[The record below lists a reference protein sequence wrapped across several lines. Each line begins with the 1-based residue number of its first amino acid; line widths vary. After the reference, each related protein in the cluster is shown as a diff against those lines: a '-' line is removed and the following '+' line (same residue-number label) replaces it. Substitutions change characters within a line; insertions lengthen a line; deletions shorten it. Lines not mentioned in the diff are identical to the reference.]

1 MKNSSL
7 LLALLLFTCPVF
19 AQERNFRLVKPS
31 IENPANQK
39 RKAVVIGMSDYGT
52 GRSLDNT
59 LNDADDMADVFTKLG
74 FEVTLLKDNDLRN
87 LRNNLTNWYNDIEG
101 NDMVVFYFSGHGMEV
116 SGENYLIPVDAELN
130 SQADVEDY
138 TLKVN
143 TVLRNMDEK
152 QVGMKLL
159 FLKEGVSLDNLFTAV
174 AHDVFTLTKGIQIPF
189 RCSSLTNIFYFIP
202 PKN

>member
-1 MKNSSL
+1 MKTGSL
-7 LLALLLFTCPVF
+7 LLALLLFTYPVF
-19 AQERNFRLVKPS
+19 AQERISRFVKPP

-39 RKAVVIGMSDYGT
+39 RKAVVIGMSDYGA

-74 FEVTLLKDNDLRN
+74 FEVTLLKDNNLRN
-87 LRNNLTNWYNDIEG
+87 LRNNLTAWYNSIEG
-101 NDMVVFYFSGHGMEV
+101 NDTAVFYFSGHGMEV
-116 SGENYLIPVDAELN
+116 NGENYLVPIDAELN

-143 TVLRNMDEK
+143 TVLRHMDEK
-152 QVGMKLL
+152 QVGMKL

-174 AHDVFTLTKGIQIPF
+174 AHDVFTLTKGTQIPF
-189 RCSSLTNIFYFIP
+189 RCSSLTDIFYFIP